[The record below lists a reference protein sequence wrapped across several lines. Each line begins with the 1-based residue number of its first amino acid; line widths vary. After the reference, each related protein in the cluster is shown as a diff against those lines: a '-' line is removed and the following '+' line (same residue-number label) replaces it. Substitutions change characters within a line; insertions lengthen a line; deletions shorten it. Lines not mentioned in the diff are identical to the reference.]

1 MQREPQDSVLSAT
14 RLFARPRRTLI
25 ALALLLVAIGRFVFA
40 AEAPVT
46 PEAVPVTPSPP
57 PSQHEQ
63 ILSPVPPQFD
73 WMHREVRPNPLL
85 EGLLALREQ
94 PGKLLM
100 SVSLTEEYS
109 DNFFLD
115 ERNREDEYRTAVSIG
130 TVYRREDGRSF
141 LSLANTI
148 SADYAARSELSNVG
162 FANLS
167 LNTGYRLP
175 RLSLSLSESFIR
187 SDNVEEVSPAVIR
200 AIRRTV
206 LSNSVSPQVRYDL
219 SPITALNLA
228 YANRIV
234 RNEHTEQPATDTLA
248 QGGGVSA
255 NSISHAFTAGL
266 QHRFTRTLSSNVGYS
281 YSIVDSEGFGDTQS
295 QTASADLTYLLS
307 AKTSTFLQTFGTIT
321 DRSAGE
327 PDSRIYGASIGMRR
341 QLTSFLTAFVAI
353 GPSVLEREGRGTRVF
368 PNWQANLDG
377 ALPLTRRTTLTFS
390 TGQSIRNTA
399 GEVDDVG
406 IVLSQSANLTLSHLL
421 SRNLQT
427 SLFAGYTRTELLENI
442 RTPESIQGDKVNFWT
457 GGAGASYALTRL
469 LSLGLNYR
477 YQHRDSDVPSTNIDQ
492 NRFGTNFNENR
503 VTVSLTAAFPVF

>member
-1 MQREPQDSVLSAT
+1 MPREPKDSVLSAT
-14 RLFARPRRTLI
+14 HLLARPRRALI
-25 ALALLLVAIGRFVFA
+25 ALALLLVAVGGFA
-40 AEAPVT
+40 FAEEATVT
-46 PEAVPVTPSPP
+46 PETVPVTPGPP
-57 PSQHEQ
+57 PSRHEQ
-63 ILSPVPPQFD
+63 ILSPIPPQFD
-73 WMHREVRPNPLL
+73 WMRREVRPNPLL
-85 EGLLALREQ
+85 EGLLELRER
-94 PGKLLM
+94 PGRLFM
-100 SVSLTEEYS
+100 SVSLSEEYS
-109 DNFFLD
+109 DNFFLG
-115 ERNREDEYRTAVSIG
+115 ERNREDEYRTAVSLG
-130 TVYRREDGRSF
+130 TVYRLESGRSF

-148 SADYAARSELSNVG
+148 SADYAARSELSNLG

-167 LNTGYRLP
+167 LNTGYQLP

-206 LSNSVSPQVRYDL
+206 LSNSVSPQLRYDL
-219 SPITALNLA
+219 SRITALNLA
-228 YANRIV
+228 YTNTIV
-234 RNEHTEQPATDTLA
+234 RSEHTEQPATGVLA

-255 NSISHAFTAGL
+255 NSLSHAFTAGL
-266 QHRFTRTLSSNVGYS
+266 QHRFTRTLSSDVNYS
-281 YSIVDSEGFGDTQS
+281 YSSVDSEEFGTTQS
-295 QTASADLTYLLS
+295 HTASADLTYLLS
-307 AKTSTFLQTFGTIT
+307 ARTSTSLQAFGTIT

-327 PDSRIYGASIGMRR
+327 PDSRLYGASIGMRR
-341 QLTSFLTAFVAI
+341 QLTSFLTAFVAL
-353 GPSVLEREGRGTRVF
+353 GPVVLEREGRGTRVF

-390 TGQSIRNTA
+390 AGQSIRNTA

-457 GGAGASYALTRL
+457 GGAGVSYALTRL
-469 LSLGLNYR
+469 LSLGLSYR